1 MLGFARFGSL
11 RLAPAGAV
19 TVLGTDNHRCLRC
32 LFYLGGQCC
41 HALAPEPQTCTYF
54 KTAISGATDDGSP
67 DAADDGQPA

>member
-1 MLGFARFGSL
+1 
-11 RLAPAGAV
+11 
-19 TVLGTDNHRCLRC
+19 VLGTDNHRCLRC

-41 HALAPEPQTCTYF
+41 HALAPEPQTCAYF